1 MKTIGLVFMLNIDYI
16 VENISFTMA
25 MEDMPLTEDEKEE
38 LVECFKGNINVTE
51 LLEKTI
57 KKYKRDAE

>member
-1 MKTIGLVFMLNIDYI
+1 MLNIDYI